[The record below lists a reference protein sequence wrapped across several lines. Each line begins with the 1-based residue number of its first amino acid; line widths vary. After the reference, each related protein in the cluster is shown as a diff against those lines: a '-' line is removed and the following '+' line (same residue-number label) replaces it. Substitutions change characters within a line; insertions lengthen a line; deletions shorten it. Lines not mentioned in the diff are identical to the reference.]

1 MSPLASLTD
10 RQELFVVTE
19 ERDAIAMQVIDE
31 KLIYGGVE
39 VYSAMELKKWLY
51 ADIQA
56 NIGLARYYDQAAVS
70 KQGYSLQAGPGL
82 QFRPFV
88 GSE

>member
-31 KLIYGGVE
+31 NGALKDIPSLDE
-39 VYSAMELKKWLY
+39 VKSPPTM
-51 ADIQA
+51 
-56 NIGLARYYDQAAVS
+56 
-70 KQGYSLQAGPGL
+70 
-82 QFRPFV
+82 
-88 GSE
+88 